1 MLYGEFGEDFAV
13 ELDVVFLLDIDKSRI
28 GETVFAEGVVEAD
41 DPETS
46 EGSLLGAPVAIRVFA
61 GFHDGFFGGAIICL
75 AMPTKSFGHLEDVL
89 SSFVGGNTAFD
100 SWHSGTL

>member
-28 GETVFAEGVVEAD
+28 GESVLAEGVVEAD
-41 DPETS
+41 DPEAS
-46 EGSLLGAPVAIRVFA
+46 ERALLGSPVAIGVLA

-75 AMPTKSFGHLEDVL
+75 AMPTKSLGHLEDVL

-100 SWHSGTL
+100 SWHNSAL

>member
-13 ELDVVFLLDIDKSRI
+13 EFDVVFFLDINKSRI
-28 GETVFAEGVVEAD
+28 GETVLAEGVVEAD
-41 DPETS
+41 DPEAS
-46 EGSLLGAPVAIRVFA
+46 ERALFGSPVTIGVLA
-61 GFHDGFFGGAIICL
+61 GLHDGFFGGAIICL
-75 AMPTKSFGHLEDVL
+75 AMPTKSLGHFEDVL

>member
-13 ELDVVFLLDIDKSRI
+13 EFDVVLFLDIDKSRI
-28 GETVFAEGVVEAD
+28 GESVLAEGVVEAD
-41 DPETS
+41 DPEAS
-46 EGSLLGAPVAIRVFA
+46 ERALLGSPVTIGVFS

-75 AMPTKSFGHLEDVL
+75 AMPTEPFGHLEDVL

-100 SWHSGTL
+100 SWHNSAL

>member
-28 GETVFAEGVVEAD
+28 GESVLAEGVVEAD
-41 DPETS
+41 DPEAS
-46 EGSLLGAPVAIRVFA
+46 EGSLLGAPVAVGVLA

-75 AMPTKSFGHLEDVL
+75 AMPTKSLGHLEDVL
-89 SSFVGGNTAFD
+89 SSLVGGNTAFD
-100 SWHSGTL
+100 SWHNGTL

>member
-13 ELDVVFLLDIDKSRI
+13 EFDVVFFLDIDKSRI
-28 GETVFAEGVVEAD
+28 GETVLAEGVVEAD
-41 DPETS
+41 DPEAS
-46 EGSLLGAPVAIRVFA
+46 ERSLLGAAVTIGVLA

-75 AMPTKSFGHLEDVL
+75 AMPTKSLSHLEDVL

-100 SWHSGTL
+100 SWHNSAL